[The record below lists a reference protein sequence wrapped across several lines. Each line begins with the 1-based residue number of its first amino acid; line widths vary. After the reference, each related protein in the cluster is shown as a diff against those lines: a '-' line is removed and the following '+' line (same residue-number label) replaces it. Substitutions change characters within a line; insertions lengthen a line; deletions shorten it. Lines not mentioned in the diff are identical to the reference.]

1 MRIVPDSH
9 PEAFHVL
16 DLLPPS
22 LHLRSL
28 IIVAWMAESELL
40 IAVAAPRANIAALMS
55 IGRIPRGEK

>member
-40 IAVAAPRANIAALMS
+40 RARNPS
-55 IGRIPRGEK
+55 VRGKRVCLC